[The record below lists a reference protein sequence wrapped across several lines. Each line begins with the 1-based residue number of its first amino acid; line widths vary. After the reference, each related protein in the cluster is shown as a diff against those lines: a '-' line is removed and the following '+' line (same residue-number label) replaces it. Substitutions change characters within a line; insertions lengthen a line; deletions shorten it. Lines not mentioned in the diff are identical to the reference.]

1 MTQDALTA
9 DLHAYHNWREQIVRS
24 VSQLQRWLT
33 EQDLNDAQLALR
45 SQQLIDRLRD
55 DKLNIAFVAEFSR
68 GKSELI
74 NSIFFAG
81 YGQRILPSSAGR
93 TTMCPTELM
102 YDSMRPVA
110 IQLLPIETRDGATT
124 TAEYKRYPEEWLTIP
139 LDLNSPDAMMAAFQR
154 VGETKR
160 VPVDVAKKYGLFN
173 ESDEDSLVTVH
184 SDGTV
189 DIPCWRHAIIN
200 FPHPLLQQGLVIL
213 DTPGLNAIGA
223 EPELTLSM
231 LPSAHAI
238 VFILGADTGVTRSD
252 LDIWKEYVAGHGRSG
267 GRVVV
272 LNKIDGLWDALK
284 TEQEIDAEITK
295 QVNNSAEML
304 GLKTSQVF
312 PVSAQKA
319 LVAKIQG
326 DANLLVKSR
335 MPALEAAIAEGLI
348 PAKQD
353 IVRDST
359 QNEIE
364 IMVSDVRSILQA
376 RNHGIQEQL
385 EELRALKGK
394 NRDTIVSML
403 DKIAEEKQR
412 FEKGLAQFQ
421 ALRSVF
427 SQQTNILFSHLGK
440 DALRNEIHTVRES
453 MQKSMLS
460 SGLSSAM
467 NEFFRSVNQRLAKAA
482 EQVTEIQAMMG
493 GMYQKFSQEHGLA
506 KVTPSPFST
515 LKYHKEISRLEK
527 VYRAHFASLGTM
539 LTTRQ
544 ETLTQKFFETIA
556 NNVVYVFDIANRDVD
571 AWLKAIMAPME
582 TQVRE
587 HQLQLRRRLE
597 NVKRIHKAT
606 DTLEE
611 RVLELEAVETS
622 IQEQQANLDNV
633 LREVYGILNQES
645 GGILGRAA

>member
-1 MTQDALTA
+1 MSQDALSA
-9 DLHAYHNWREQIVRS
+9 DLSAYHNWREQIVRS
-24 VSQLQRWLT
+24 VNQLQKWLT
-33 EQDLNDAQLALR
+33 EHDLNDAQLMLR
-45 SQQLIDRLRD
+45 SQQLVERLRD

-102 YDSMRPVA
+102 YDSLRPIS
-110 IQLLPIETRDGATT
+110 IQLLPIETRDSSTT
-124 TAEYKRYPEEWLTIP
+124 TAEYKRYADEWMTIP
-139 LDLNSPDAMMAAFQR
+139 LDLDSADAMMSAFQR

-160 VPVDVAKKYGLFN
+160 VPTEVAKRYGLFN
-173 ESDEDSLVTVH
+173 EDDQDSLVTVH
-184 SDGTV
+184 ADGTV

-252 LDIWKEYVAGHGRSG
+252 LDIWREYIAGHGRSG

-272 LNKIDGLWDALK
+272 LNKIDGLWDPLK
-284 TEQEIDAEITK
+284 TEAEIDAEISK
-295 QVNNSAEML
+295 QVVESAELL
-304 GLKTSQVF
+304 GLKSTQVF
-312 PVSAQKA
+312 PVSAQKG

-326 DANLLVKSR
+326 DAGLLAKSR

-353 IVRDST
+353 IVRDAT

-364 IMVSDVRSILQA
+364 VMVSDVRSILQA
-376 RNHGIQEQL
+376 RNAGIQEQL
-385 EELRALKGK
+385 DELRALKGK

-427 SQQTNILFSHLGK
+427 SQQTNILFGFLGK
-440 DALRNEIHTVRES
+440 DALKAEIQSVRES

-460 SGLSSAM
+460 AGLSSAM
-467 NEFFRSVNQRLAKAA
+467 NGFFRTVNDRLTQAA
-482 EQVTEIQAMMG
+482 GQVTEIQAMMG

-515 LKYHKEISRLEK
+515 LKYHKEINRLEK
-527 VYRAHFASLGTM
+527 VYRAHFSGFGTM

-544 ETLTQKFFETIA
+544 ETLTHKFFETIA
-556 NNVVYVFDIANRDVD
+556 NNVVYVFDVANRDVE

-611 RVLELEAVETS
+611 RVIELETVAQAIS
-622 IQEQQANLDNV
+622 DQQANLDKV
-633 LREVYGILNQES
+633 LKEVYRILNVDASSLIGQ
-645 GGILGRAA
+645 AA